1 MQLLKN
7 TLLSVG
13 WMISFLR
20 PIYVRWKSVF
30 MIIYSGYRGRTF
42 KHFGKTSRIHPF
54 FNTLVGEDCISIGE
68 QCYIGKDVQLTAT
81 KQFEDQ
87 TFDPIISVGD
97 NCSIGDYSHITA
109 INEIRLGNNV
119 RMGKNILI
127 TDNSHGASV
136 REMLDTAPNYRPLV
150 SKGPVI
156 IDDNVWI
163 GTKSCIMPNVKI
175 GRCAII
181 GAGSVVT
188 KDIPP
193 YAVATGVP
201 AKVVK
206 IMDK

>member
-1 MQLLKN
+1 MVKNILLFIG
-7 TLLSVG
+7 TMLSY
-13 WMISFLR
+13 LR
-20 PIYVRWKSVF
+20 PLCVSWKAIY
-30 MIIYSGYRGRTF
+30 MIIYSGYRGRQF

-54 FNTLVGEDCISIGE
+54 FNTLSGADHISVGEE
-68 QCYIGKDVQLTAT
+68 CYIGKDVQLTAT
-81 KQFEDQ
+81 LSFEGQ
-87 TFDPIISVGD
+87 TFDPIIVLGD

-127 TDNSHGASV
+127 TDNAHGASDRSV
-136 REMLDTAPNYRPLV
+136 LEIAPNYRPLV

-163 GTKSCIMPNVKI
+163 GTKTCIMPNVHI

-181 GAGSVVT
+181 GAGSIVT

-193 YAVATGVP
+193 FAVATGCP
-201 AKVVK
+201 AKVIK
-206 IMDK
+206 IME